1 MTEQLKLEVARREGT
16 GKGPARRMRAA
27 GLVPAIVYGEVEGTI
42 PVTVEPKAL
51 EAVLST
57 EYGFNNVFELVIDG
71 GEPLLCMVKD
81 RQFDSVRR
89 VITHLDFLVVR
100 PERYVAINVPV
111 KPLGRSEGEK
121 AGGRLMV
128 IAREVRLRA
137 QVQHVPAAVTHDVSA
152 LRISEQVYIDEITP
166 PEGSEFIY
174 RNRFPVIQVARKRGA
189 KVAEDSAAEEATAEA

>member
-1 MTEQLKLEVARREGT
+1 MKERLKLEVTRREGT
-16 GKGPARRMRAA
+16 GKGPARRMRAE

-42 PVTVEPKAL
+42 PVTVQPKAL

-57 EYGFNNVFELVIDG
+57 EYGFNNVFDLVVDG
-71 GEPLLCMVKD
+71 GEPLLCMVKE

-89 VITHLDFLVVR
+89 AITHLDFLVVR

-128 IAREVRLRA
+128 VAREVKLRS
-137 QVQHVPAAVTHDVSA
+137 QVKDVPAAVTHDVSA
-152 LRISEQVYIDEITP
+152 LEISEQVYIDEITP

-174 RNRFPVIQVARKRGA
+174 RNRFPVLRVARKRGA
-189 KVAEDSAAEEATAEA
+189 KVADEDEGAAEAPDA